1 MASRGPES
9 GRFSGFSALFRAG
22 PRAKSPCAGAG
33 GGVCGG
39 QVLSLRAMN
48 ENNSIGAA
56 DARPA
61 AAQGAGGIDVAHV
74 CELAHFD
81 FSTEERE
88 RFQKQLEPI
97 AAYVRKLFEVDV
109 EGVEP
114 TQYGQ
119 PVANVFREDV
129 PEPTLDR
136 ETVLANAPDASDSEF
151 RMPKIVE

>member
-1 MASRGPES
+1 
-9 GRFSGFSALFRAG
+9 
-22 PRAKSPCAGAG
+22 
-33 GGVCGG
+33 
-39 QVLSLRAMN
+39 MN
-48 ENNSIGAA
+48 ENPHPGAA
-56 DARPA
+56 AASPVRPL
-61 AAQGAGGIDVAHV
+61 AQNAGGIDVAHV

-81 FSTEERE
+81 FSPEERE
-88 RFQKQLEPI
+88 RFQRQLEPI

-119 PVANVFREDV
+119 PVANVFREDE

-136 ETVLANAPDASDSEF
+136 ETVLANAPDASDAEF